1 MDSPR
6 EVLQKELNRLRKFA
20 YSLTGHQADADDLV
34 HDLAV
39 KVLEK
44 GLPEYKDPVPWLIT
58 LCKNLWIDQLRYREV
73 RSRPQDNESDT
84 IVEEDVLSPEA
95 ELNLLHTE
103 RVIRGLRLLPEHQRL
118 ALSMVAIEGMSYA
131 ETARMLEV
139 PIGTVMSRVARAREI
154 LLKKF
159 GDKPKGVKNEQ

>member
-6 EVLQKELNRLRKFA
+6 EVLKREVNRLRKFA
-20 YSLTGHQADADDLV
+20 YSLTGNKPDADDLV

-44 GLPEYKDPVPWLIT
+44 GLPDYDDPVPWLIT

-73 RSRPQDNESDT
+73 RARPQDYDPHTEGKAMT
-84 IVEEDVLSPEA
+84 PGA
-95 ELNLLHTE
+95 EIHLLHTE
-103 RVIRGLRLLPEHQRL
+103 RVLRGLKRLPEHHRL
-118 ALSMVAIEGMSYA
+118 ALSLVAIEGMSYA
-131 ETARMLEV
+131 ETAKILEI

-154 LLKKF
+154 LLEQFSEHTEK
-159 GDKPKGVKNEQ
+159 VKA